1 MHQPQVQVLIGLLV
15 GGCAE
20 PPSPPPKSPPIVEA
34 APAPASL
41 RWRIL
46 GRMGPVRSTLPSPL
60 PFEGGEA
67 LMARCAGVL
76 PCSAERWERQD
87 GRQMDLLRVG
97 DQVLAADGAFS
108 WPARWRRLNGDLAA
122 CAGDPLALPPAG
134 DPGAL
139 RVLIEEPSGPW
150 WEVSWSGENRCGLAG
165 SLRLRADAETVDATA
180 VTVEGLRWGAGG
192 RERAAALNG
201 R

>member
-1 MHQPQVQVLIGLLV
+1 MHQPQVQVLILLLA
-15 GGCAE
+15 CAE
-20 PPSPPPKSPPIVEA
+20 PAPTAPPPAPIVEA
-34 APAPASL
+34 VAPTVF
-41 RWRIL
+41 RWRIR
-46 GRMGPVRSTLPSPL
+46 GRVGPVRSTLPSPL

-76 PCSAERWERQD
+76 PCSAERWERED

-97 DQVLAADGAFS
+97 DVVQAADGSFT

-139 RVLIEEPSGPW
+139 RILVEEPSGPW
-150 WEVSWSGENRCGLAG
+150 WEVSWSGANRCGLTGA
-165 SLRLRADAETVDATA
+165 LRLRADAETVDATA
-180 VTVEGLRWGAGG
+180 VRVEGLRWGAGG
-192 RERAAALNG
+192 RERAAAING

>member
-1 MHQPQVQVLIGLLV
+1 MHQPQVQVLILLLA
-15 GGCAE
+15 CAE
-20 PPSPPPKSPPIVEA
+20 SAPPAPPPVPIPEAPPLPA
-34 APAPASL
+34 AL

-46 GRMGPVRSTLPSPL
+46 GRMGPVLSTLPSPL

-67 LMARCAGVL
+67 LMARCAGQL
-76 PCSAERWERQD
+76 PCSAERWERED
-87 GRQMDLLRVG
+87 GRRMDLLRVG
-97 DQVLAADGAFS
+97 DVVVAADGAFT

-139 RVLIEEPSGPW
+139 RILVEEAAGPW
-150 WEVSWSGENRCGLAG
+150 WEVSWSGANRCGLTG
-165 SLRLRADAETVDATA
+165 QLRLRADAETVDATG
-180 VTVEGLRWGAGG
+180 VIVEGLPWSKGG
-192 RERAAALNG
+192 RERAAAING